1 MRNPWIGAFA
11 ALGALIASLIF
22 WGRLPAEVTTHWN
35 LRGEPD
41 GSSSRLVAA
50 LAGPGII
57 LGLSL
62 LFRLLPRLDPR
73 EGNYERF
80 RDVYWLVVNGVLV
93 WVMAL
98 HVALLAS
105 ASGAAVSFEHV
116 VALSS
121 AVLLV
126 VMGNS
131 LGRVR
136 SNWFLGIRTPWTLDN
151 PEVWR
156 RTHRMAAWLFVL
168 AGIVTGV
175 ALLFPNVNPL
185 GIALWSTVGAAI
197 VSAVLS
203 LIFWFQEKRS

>member
-1 MRNPWIGAFA
+1 MRNPWLGVFA

-41 GSSSRLVAA
+41 GTTSRMVAA
-50 LAGPGII
+50 VGGPGII
-57 LGLSL
+57 LGLSI

-80 RDVYWLVVNGVLV
+80 REVYWLVVNGILI
-93 WVMAL
+93 WILAL
-98 HVALLAS
+98 HIALLAS
-105 ASGAAVSFEHV
+105 AAGSPVSFEHV

-136 SNWFLGIRTPWTLDN
+136 PNWFLGIRTPWTLDN

-156 RTHRMAAWLFVL
+156 RTHRVAAWLFVL
-168 AGIVTGV
+168 AGLVTGV
-175 ALLFPNVNPL
+175 ALLVPNLNPL
-185 GIALWSTVGAAI
+185 RVALWATVGAAI
-197 VSAVLS
+197 LSALLS
-203 LIFWFQEKRS
+203 LVFWFQEKRS